1 MGDPNQPL
9 LYNSRIQFN
18 GACRESQKRSES
30 KPHEKNMQIL
40 VVEDEKK
47 LADALKKGLEEQ
59 EHSVT
64 IAASGEEAFFLVS
77 TQHFDLLL
85 LDVMLPRRDGIEI
98 LKVFRQKEVNTPV
111 LILTSK
117 DTVEDRVRGLDAGAD
132 DYLTKPFAFPELIAR
147 VRALARRSRTIEVKQ
162 ILQLADLQMDVGRHW
177 VTREGQELTLTAR
190 EFELLE
196 YLLRHQGQVVSREML
211 ASEVWNEN
219 ARYTPLDNVI
229 DVHIAHLRQKLDE
242 PFRKKLLHTVR
253 GVGFVLKDES

>member
-1 MGDPNQPL
+1 
-9 LYNSRIQFN
+9 
-18 GACRESQKRSES
+18 
-30 KPHEKNMQIL
+30 MQIL

-47 LADALKKGLEEQ
+47 LADALKKGLEEE

-64 IAASGEEAFFLVS
+64 LAASGEEAFFLVS
-77 TQHFDLLL
+77 TEHFDLLL

-98 LKVFRQKEVNTPV
+98 LKAFRKKEVATPV

-132 DYLTKPFAFPELIAR
+132 DYLTKPFAFPELVAR
-147 VRALARRSRTIEVKQ
+147 VRALARRSKTLEMNQALK
-162 ILQLADLQMDVGRHW
+162 LADLEMDVRRHS
-177 VTREGQELTLTAR
+177 VTREGEELTLTAR
-190 EFELLE
+190 EFQLLE

-229 DVHIAHLRQKLDE
+229 DVHIAHLRQKVDE
-242 PFRKKLLHTVR
+242 PFRKKLLHTIR

>member
-1 MGDPNQPL
+1 
-9 LYNSRIQFN
+9 
-18 GACRESQKRSES
+18 
-30 KPHEKNMQIL
+30 MQIL

-47 LADALKKGLEEQ
+47 LADALKKGLEE
-59 EHSVT
+59 EKYSVT
-64 IAASGEEAFFLVS
+64 VATSGEEAFFLA
-77 TQHFDLLL
+77 TTERFDLLL

-98 LKVFRQKEVNTPV
+98 LKAFRQKEVNTPV

-132 DYLTKPFAFPELIAR
+132 DYLTKPFAFSELIAR
-147 VRALARRSRTIEVKQ
+147 VRALARRSRTLEVKQ
-162 ILQLADLQMDVGRHW
+162 VLQLADLQMDVRRHL
-177 VTREGQELTLTAR
+177 VTRAGQELTFTAR

-196 YLLRHQGQVVSREML
+196 YLLRHQGHVVSREML

-253 GVGFVLKDES
+253 GVGFVLKEEA